1 MSLKENS
8 RLPRLWYHII
18 ILGFYTYKNNCI
30 YTIVKAYLLMQRVF
44 HERLIF
50 FLTVEETTMKLA
62 WASSS
67 LFTIQANLG
76 IYIGGLEK
84 KGRSCK
90 WIVHAWRERERLPFL
105 YLRGNP
111 RHNPCRTILISQ
123 NISSVDEIQ
132 QSTLGALL
140 HHSRLEIG

>member
-1 MSLKENS
+1 M
-8 RLPRLWYHII
+8 
-18 ILGFYTYKNNCI
+18 YKNNYI
-30 YTIVKAYLLMQRVF
+30 YTIVEAYLLMQRVF

-62 WASSS
+62 RASSS

-90 WIVHAWRERERLPFL
+90 WIVHA
-105 YLRGNP
+105 
-111 RHNPCRTILISQ
+111 
-123 NISSVDEIQ
+123 
-132 QSTLGALL
+132 
-140 HHSRLEIG
+140 